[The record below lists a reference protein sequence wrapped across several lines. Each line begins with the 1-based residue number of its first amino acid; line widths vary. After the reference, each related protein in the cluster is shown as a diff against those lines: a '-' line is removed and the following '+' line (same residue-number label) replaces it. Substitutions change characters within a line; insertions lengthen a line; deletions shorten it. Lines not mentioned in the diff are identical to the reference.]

1 MDEKKTY
8 SYVGKVEI
16 GTDEYRDLIEGLA
29 KASADAEAQRSLK
42 WAAEAKVSTLEKE
55 LAELTTKYNEYRDF
69 IYSDAEIFKMFTC
82 YQIKQMQS
90 AQGDIEKDINN

>member
-29 KASADAEAQRSLK
+29 KASADADAQRSLK
-42 WAAEAKVSTLEKE
+42 WAAEAKVSTLEKK
-55 LAELTTKYNEYRDF
+55 LAELTTKYNKYRDF
-69 IYSDAEIFKMFTC
+69 IYSDADILKKFSG
-82 YQIKQMQS
+82 YKQMQS
-90 AQGDIEKDINN
+90 AQGDIGEDINN